1 MSSAECL
8 LKLLGALS
16 FEGRIECSS
25 SILYHFL
32 SIAEKIE

>member
-16 FEGRIECSS
+16 FEGRDECSS
-25 SILYHFL
+25 SILYHFSL
-32 SIAEKIE
+32 NCC